1 MPRKWMKFSDKAQ
14 RLMRKWYEA
23 MDEEIPPELREPGD
37 VEPATESKPAATE
50 QVATE
55 SKPVATEPVVTESKP
70 VATEQVATEPTAT
83 EPAASA
89 KGRRSGNKLKWPKL
103 AQMVRQAELKP
114 KDLLKR
120 YIAETGQTPP
130 LRTVQDYA
138 RRFRPPK

>member
-1 MPRKWMKFSDKAQ
+1 MPRKWTKFTDDAQ
-14 RLMRKWYEA
+14 RIMRKWDKA
-23 MDEEIPPELREPGD
+23 MGEEIPPELREPGD
-37 VEPATESKPAATE
+37 VEPATESKP
-50 QVATE
+50 VATE
-55 SKPVATEPVVTESKP
+55 PVATEPVAAEP
-70 VATEQVATEPTAT
+70 VAAEQVAAEPVATEPTAT